1 MRPDRI
7 LELMMINVLFK
18 PAAACLAATLL
29 VTAAEA
35 QQAAPGA
42 APGAGSAATAN
53 PTPSHLAAARELT
66 SMTGVSGLFDAFL
79 PQFGAQIKART
90 VTRPELG
97 KDLDQVL
104 DGLKPELE
112 AQKQTMVDAAA
123 RLYAR
128 AFTEA
133 ELKDLVAYYKTP
145 TGQKYLQLAPRLLDE
160 LSVDTQRWTERVSEF
175 VMTRVRAEMAK
186 RGHQI

>member
-1 MRPDRI
+1 
-7 LELMMINVLFK
+7 
-18 PAAACLAATLL
+18 
-29 VTAAEA
+29 
-35 QQAAPGA
+35 
-42 APGAGSAATAN
+42 
-53 PTPSHLAAARELT
+53 
-66 SMTGVSGLFDAFL
+66 
-79 PQFGAQIKART
+79 